1 MKGVIGWFARN
12 GVAANLMLLVIVAS
26 GAVVLTDLKQEIFPE
41 FSLDVITVTAEYR
54 GAAPEEV
61 ENAVCLRVEEAL
73 QRIEGI
79 KNMTSKANEGRASI
93 TLEIAAGYDVRKVL
107 DDVKASVDAID
118 TFPEEVEKPVVQ
130 ELTTRLQVI
139 NVAIA
144 GDAEL
149 ATLKRIGE
157 MVRDDLTALPEISQ
171 AELFNVPPY
180 EISIEVSEEALR
192 RWGLTFDFVANAVRE
207 YSVDLPGGSVKT
219 ENGEILFRTKGQA
232 YSGEEY
238 DKLPLLTRGDGTRIN
253 LEDVATV
260 VDGFEDVSVSAIF
273 DGKPAVMVKVYRV
286 GEQSAVGVADAVYR
300 YLERTAGTLPDGIE
314 MFPWQD
320 GARLLKS
327 RIDLLVRNAM
337 TGLVLVFV
345 VLALF
350 MRLRLALWVT
360 IGIPISFLGAIALM
374 PVFDVSINMM
384 SLFSFILV
392 LGIVVDDAI
401 VVGENIYTMQMRTGK
416 GISAAIRGTHEV
428 LVPVT
433 FGVLTTMAAFSP
445 MLFVPGIMGKIMAVF
460 PLIILP
466 TLFFS
471 LVESNLILPSHL
483 SHYRRPR
490 QAASP
495 VPAVRLWNGFFDLFA
510 NGLDWFI
517 RNAYRPLL
525 RGALEWRYLTL
536 SVALVSVL
544 LTVGLIGSGVV
555 RLVLFPSVESDRVVA
570 FLTMPRDA
578 PVESTRAGVARIE
591 RAAVEIRTELAGEQG
606 WDPVAHVL
614 TSVGQHPFREFQGGP
629 IGGGAVAQGDYLGEV
644 NLELLPAELRT
655 VSAETV
661 ANRWRD
667 RVGVIPGAVEV
678 SIEHDLLGTGKAID
692 LQLSGANLDEVR
704 EVAEIVKTRLAG
716 YTGVIDITDTYR
728 AGKAEVELA
737 LTSEGE
743 ALGLTLQ
750 GLGRQVRQ
758 GFFGEEAQ
766 RIQRNR
772 DDVRVMVRY
781 PQVDRRS
788 LGDLERMRVRT
799 PGGDEVAFATVAT
812 GSIGRGPAA
821 ITRIDRRRAI
831 NVQAEVDEEITTGG
845 QIADAMEADF
855 LPGLMARHPGIT
867 YSFEGQEADFAES
880 MEGLGQGFGVILF
893 VMFGMLAIPL
903 KSYWKPLIILSAVPF
918 GMVGAIWGH
927 ALLGMEVSFM
937 SMCGMVALAGVVV
950 NDGLVLVAFIN
961 RNSERQVSLRDA
973 VQQAG
978 EARFRAIL
986 LTSLT
991 TSAGV
996 TPLMLEKSLQAQFLI
1011 PMAVALASGVLF
1023 ATAVTLVLV
1032 PSLYLIMNDVS
1043 SVTRWLFYRPWQN
1056 GFQSAPPA
1064 TGSRAGGQR
1073 FRS

>member
-12 GVAANLMLLVIVAS
+12 GVAANLMLLVILAS
-26 GAVVLTDLKQEIFPE
+26 GAIVLTDLKQEVFPE
-41 FSLDVITVTAEYR
+41 FSLDVITVTVEYR

-61 ENAVCLRVEEAL
+61 EDAVCLRVEEAL
-73 QRIEGI
+73 QSIDGI
-79 KNMTSKANEGRASI
+79 KTMTSRANEGRASI
-93 TLEIAAGYDVRKVL
+93 TLEVLSGYDVRNVL
-107 DDVKASVDAID
+107 DDIKANVDAID

-130 ELTTRLQVI
+130 EVTTRNQVI
-139 NVAIA
+139 NVAVA
-144 GDAEL
+144 GDTDL

-157 MVRDDLTALPEISQ
+157 TVRDDLTALPEISQ
-171 AELFNVPPY
+171 AELLNAPPY

-192 RWGLTFDFVANAVRE
+192 QWGLTFDLVANAVRE
-207 YSVDLPGGSVKT
+207 FSVDLPGGSVKT
-219 ENGEILFRTKGQA
+219 ANGEILFRTKGQA

-238 DKLPLLTRGDGTRIN
+238 EKLPLLTRRDGTRIY

-260 VDGFEDVSVSAIF
+260 VDGFEDVSVSAVF
-273 DGKPAVMVKVYRV
+273 DGNPAVMVKVYRV
-286 GEQSAVGVADAVYR
+286 GEQNAVAVSEAVHEYV
-300 YLERTAGTLPDGIE
+300 ERAAASLPEGIE
-314 MFPWQD
+314 VFTWQD
-320 GARLLKS
+320 SARLLKS
-327 RIDLLVRNAM
+327 RIDLLVKNAM
-337 TGLVLVFV
+337 TGLVLVFA

-401 VVGENIYTMQMRTGK
+401 VVGENIYTTQMRTGK
-416 GISAAIRGTHEV
+416 GTSAAIRGTYEV

-445 MLFVPGIMGKIMAVF
+445 MLFVPGIMGKIMTVF

-483 SHYRRPR
+483 SHYKRRGE
-490 QAASP
+490 QARPNLAM
-495 VPAVRLWNGFFDLFA
+495 RLWNGFFDLLPGA
-510 NGLDWFI
+510 LAWFV
-517 RNAYRPLL
+517 RSVYRPFL

-536 SVALVSVL
+536 SVAFFSVL

-555 RLVLFPSVESDRVVA
+555 RLVLFPTAESDNVVA
-570 FLTMPRDA
+570 FLTMPREA
-578 PVESTRAGVARIE
+578 PAESTRAGLERIS
-591 RAAVEIRTELAGEQG
+591 RAAAEIRAEFAMEEGLDPVVHELA
-606 WDPVAHVL
+606 
-614 TSVGQHPFREFQGGP
+614 SIGQHPFREVQGGP
-629 IGGGAVAQGDYLGEV
+629 VVDGATARGDYLGEV
-644 NLELLPAELRT
+644 NLELLPSELRT
-655 VSAETV
+655 VSAETI
-661 ANRWRD
+661 ANRWRE
-667 RVGVIPGAVEV
+667 RVGAIPGAVEL
-678 SIEHDLLGTGKAID
+678 SIEHDLFGGGKAID
-692 LQLSGANLDEVR
+692 LQLSGEDLGKVR
-704 EVAEIVKTRLAG
+704 EVAEIVKERLAG
-716 YTGVIDITDTYR
+716 YPGVIDITDTYR
-728 AGKAEVELA
+728 AGKPEIELA

-781 PQVDRRS
+781 PEDDRRS

-799 PGGDEVAFATVAT
+799 PGGDEVPFATVAT

-821 ITRIDRRRAI
+821 ITRKDRRRSI
-831 NVQAEVDEEITTGG
+831 NVQAEVDEEVTTGG
-845 QIADAMEADF
+845 QVIDALEADV
-855 LPGLMARHPGIT
+855 LPGLVARYPEIS

-880 MEGLGQGFGVILF
+880 MEGLGQGFAVIMF

-918 GMVGAIWGH
+918 GMVGAVWGH
-927 ALLGMEVSFM
+927 AILGMEVSFL

-961 RNSERQVSLRDA
+961 RNARRQASLKNA
-973 VQQAG
+973 VRQAG

-991 TSAGV
+991 TAAGV

-1032 PSLYLIMNDVS
+1032 PSLYLIMDDVRS
-1043 SVTRWLFYRPWQN
+1043 ALRWLIYGTRQK
-1056 GFQSAPPA
+1056 GFHAVPASA
-1064 TGSRAGGQR
+1064 
-1073 FRS
+1073 RSQPIPGD

>member
-1 MKGVIGWFARN
+1 MKGVIDWFARN
-12 GVAANLMLLVIVAS
+12 GVASNLMLLVIVAS
-26 GAVVLTDLKQEIFPE
+26 GAIVLSDLKQEIFPE
-41 FSLDVITVTAEYR
+41 FSLDVITVTVEYR
-54 GAAPEEV
+54 GASPEGV
-61 ENAVCLRVEEAL
+61 EDAVCLRVEEAL
-73 QRIEGI
+73 QGVEGI
-79 KNMTSKANEGRASI
+79 KQMTSVANEGLASI
-93 TLEIAAGYDVRKVL
+93 TLEILAGYDVRKIL
-107 DDVKASVDAID
+107 DDVKANVDAID

-130 ELTTRLQVI
+130 ELTTRFQVI
-139 NVAIA
+139 NVAVA
-144 GDAEL
+144 GDADL

-171 AELFNVPPY
+171 AELVNAPPY
-180 EISIEVSEEALR
+180 EISIEVSEEDLR
-192 RWGLTFDFVANAVRE
+192 RWGLTFDIVANAVRQF
-207 YSVDLPGGSVKT
+207 SVDLPGGSVKT

-238 DKLPLLTRGDGTRIN
+238 EKLPLLTRRDGTRIY

-260 VDGFEDVSVSAIF
+260 VDGFEDVSVSAVF

-286 GEQSAVGVADAVYR
+286 GDQNAVSVAEAVHDYV
-300 YLERTAGTLPDGIE
+300 ERAAGTLPDGIE
-314 MFPWQD
+314 VFAWQD
-320 GARLLKS
+320 YARLLKS
-327 RIDLLVRNAM
+327 RIDLLVRNAI
-337 TGLVLVFV
+337 TGLGLVFV

-350 MRLRLALWVT
+350 MRLRLAIWIT
-360 IGIPISFLGAIALM
+360 IGIPISFLGAIAMM

-384 SLFSFILV
+384 SLFAFILV

-401 VVGENIYTMQMRTGK
+401 VVGENIYTTQTRTGK

-433 FGVLTTMAAFSP
+433 FGVLTTMVAFSP
-445 MLFVPGIMGKIMAVF
+445 MLFLPGIMGKIIAVF
-460 PLIILP
+460 PLIVLP
-466 TLFFS
+466 ALFFS

-483 SHYRRPR
+483 AHYRRPR
-490 QAASP
+490 QESSP
-495 VPAVRLWNGFFDLFA
+495 SSVVRLWNGFFDLFA
-510 NGLDWFI
+510 DGLDWFI

-536 SVALVSVL
+536 SVALFSVL
-544 LTVGLIGSGVV
+544 LTVGLIGSGLVQ
-555 RLVLFPSVESDRVVA
+555 LVLFPTVESDRVVA

-578 PVESTRAGVARIE
+578 PVESTRAGVERIE
-591 RAAVEIRTELAGEQG
+591 RAVEEIRSELAEEAGR
-606 WDPVAHVL
+606 DPVMHVL
-614 TSVGQHPFREFQGGP
+614 TSVGQHPFREFQTGPMGGSA
-629 IGGGAVAQGDYLGEV
+629 GGLGDFLGEV
-644 NLELLPAELRT
+644 NLELLPSELRT

-667 RVGVIPGAVEV
+667 KVGGIPGAVEV
-678 SIEHDLLGTGKAID
+678 LIEHDLLATGKAID
-692 LQLSGANLDEVR
+692 LQLSGADLEEVR

-716 YTGVIDITDTYR
+716 YAGVIDITDTYR
-728 AGKAEVELA
+728 AGKPEIQLA

-781 PQVDRRS
+781 PHGARRS
-788 LGDLERMRVRT
+788 LADLERMRVRT
-799 PGGDEVAFATVAT
+799 PSGGEVPFNTVAT

-831 NVQAEVDEEITTGG
+831 NVQAEVDEALTTGG
-845 QIADAMEADF
+845 QIANAMEADF
-855 LPGLMARHPGIT
+855 LPGLMARYPGIS

-880 MEGLGQGFGVILF
+880 MEGLGQGFGVVMF
-893 VMFGMLAIPL
+893 VMFAMLAIPL
-903 KSYWKPLIILSAVPF
+903 KSYWKPAIILSAIPF

-927 ALLGMEVSFM
+927 AILGMELSFL

-950 NDGLVLVAFIN
+950 NDALVLVAFIN
-961 RNSERQVSLRDA
+961 RKARQEASLRNA

-978 EARFRAIL
+978 EARFRAIV

-991 TSAGV
+991 TAAGV
-996 TPLMLEKSLQAQFLI
+996 TPLMLEESLQAQFLI
-1011 PMAVALASGVLF
+1011 PMAVALSSGVLF

-1032 PSLYLIMNDVS
+1032 PSLYLIMYDFRSAV
-1043 SVTRWLFYRPWQN
+1043 RWL
-1056 GFQSAPPA
+1056 A
-1064 TGSRAGGQR
+1064 GSSGRTIDR
-1073 FRS
+1073 

>member
-26 GAVVLTDLKQEIFPE
+26 GAIVLTDLKQEVFPE
-41 FSLDVITVTAEYR
+41 FSLDVITVTVEYR

-61 ENAVCLRVEEAL
+61 EDAVCLRVEEAL
-73 QRIEGI
+73 QGVDGI
-79 KNMTSKANEGRASI
+79 KQMTSKANEGRASI
-93 TLEIAAGYDVRKVL
+93 TLEILAGYDVREVL
-107 DDVKASVDAID
+107 DDVKANVDTID
-118 TFPEEVEKPVVQ
+118 TFPEEVEKPVVR
-130 ELTTRLQVI
+130 ELTTRAQVI
-139 NVAIA
+139 NVAVA
-144 GDAEL
+144 GEAEL

-157 MVRDDLTALPEISQ
+157 AVRDDLTALPEISQ
-171 AELFNVPPY
+171 AELLNAPPY

-192 RWGLTFDFVANAVRE
+192 RWGLSFDIVANAVRAF
-207 YSVDLPGGSVKT
+207 SVDLPGGSVKT
-219 ENGEILFRTKGQA
+219 DNGEILFRTKGQA
-232 YSGEEY
+232 YSGEEFE
-238 DKLPLLTRGDGTRIN
+238 KLPVLTRRDGTRIY

-260 VDGFEDVSVSAIF
+260 VDGFEDVSVSAVF

-286 GEQSAVGVADAVYR
+286 GEQSAVAVAEAVHGYVGR
-300 YLERTAGTLPDGIE
+300 AAGSLPDGIE
-314 MFPWQD
+314 IFTWQD
-320 GARLLKS
+320 SARLLKS
-327 RIDLLVRNAM
+327 RIDLLVKNAM
-337 TGLVLVFV
+337 TGLLLVFV

-350 MRLRLALWVT
+350 MRLRLAVWVT

-401 VVGENIYTMQMRTGK
+401 VVGENIYTTQTRTGK
-416 GISAAIRGTHEV
+416 GTSAAIRGTYEV
-428 LVPVT
+428 VVPVT

-445 MLFVPGIMGKIMAVF
+445 MLFVPGIMGKIMGVF

-483 SHYRRPR
+483 SHYKRPR
-490 QAASP
+490 KEASP
-495 VPAVRLWNGFFDLFA
+495 NLFVRLWNAFFDLFP
-510 NGLDWFI
+510 NGLAWFI
-517 RNAYRPLL
+517 RTVYRPLL

-536 SVALVSVL
+536 SVAIFSVL

-555 RLVLFPSVESDRVVA
+555 RLVLIPTVESDRVVA
-570 FLTMPRDA
+570 YLTMPRDA
-578 PVESTRAGVARIE
+578 PVESTRAGVQRLE
-591 RAAVEIRTELAGEQG
+591 RAAAEIRSEIASEGG
-606 WDPVAHVL
+606 DPVVHVL
-614 TSVGQHPFREFQGGP
+614 TSVGQQPFREFQGGP
-629 IGGGAVAQGDYLGEV
+629 IGNTAAGQGDYLGEV
-644 NLELLPAELRT
+644 NLELLPSELRT

-667 RVGVIPGAVEV
+667 KVGAIPGAVEV
-678 SIEHDLLGTGKAID
+678 SIEHDLISAGKAID
-692 LQLSGANLDEVR
+692 LQLSGANLEEVR
-704 EVAEIVKTRLAG
+704 EVAEIVKARLAG
-716 YTGVIDITDTYR
+716 YPGVIDIADTYR
-728 AGKAEVELA
+728 AGKPEIELD

-766 RIQRNR
+766 RIQRDR

-781 PQVDRRS
+781 PQGDRRS

-799 PGGDEVAFATVAT
+799 PGGDEVPFATVAT

-821 ITRIDRRRAI
+821 ITRIDRRRAV
-831 NVQAEVDEEITTGG
+831 NVQAGVDDEITTGG
-845 QIADAMEADF
+845 QIVDALEADV

-880 MEGLGQGFGVILF
+880 MEGLGQGFGVIMF

-903 KSYWKPLIILSAVPF
+903 KSYWKPMIILSAVPF

-927 ALLGMEVSFM
+927 AILGLEVSFL

-950 NDGLVLVAFIN
+950 NDALVLVAFIN
-961 RNSERQVSLRDA
+961 RHAGRQVSVRKA

-1011 PMAVALASGVLF
+1011 PMAVALASGVMF

-1032 PSLYLIMNDVS
+1032 PTLYLIMDDVRS
-1043 SVTRWLFYRPWQN
+1043 MVRWLLWGTRRRDFHAVSVPVR
-1056 GFQSAPPA
+1056 
-1064 TGSRAGGQR
+1064 GQPVPGD
-1073 FRS
+1073 